1 MSLRPH
7 QPIPPVPDDT
17 ARIARAAFGTRNPYL
32 ILHDRLG
39 AVFTDADFAD
49 LYPKRGQPAYAPWRL
64 ALVTLMQF
72 REGLSDR
79 QAAEAVRGRIDWK
92 YLLALDL
99 ADPGFDRSVLCEF
112 RGRLLGNE
120 AVDRLLARVVDA
132 AREDGL
138 LKARGRQ
145 RTDSTHVLAAIRS
158 LNRVELVAETL
169 RAALNDIAIV
179 APDWLRALV
188 SPDWHERYDK
198 RVEERRVPEVG
209 PKRDA
214 YVAAVGADGFRLLD
228 ALARP
233 DTPPDAAAL
242 PAIGTLRRVWARH
255 FGRVE
260 GGQDSGGQDGSGQ
273 DGSARLRP
281 VRGRGPGDRLES
293 PYDTEARFRTR
304 ASTTWTGYMVHFT
317 ETCDPEAPRLVVHAD
332 TTPANVHDALR
343 TAPIHAALAAKGL
356 VPSEHLVDSAYVS
369 ANHII
374 TAREQQG
381 IDLVGPTRPNLSWQS
396 HVEGAFSAADF
407 TVDWEQQTVRCPEG
421 KHSAGWYK
429 DVKRPGQRAMVRAQF
444 RAADCGGCASRSRC
458 TRTQTPNQ
466 GRVVSVLPRDEHDA
480 LAAARARGQTAE
492 GKRLY
497 AQRQGI
503 ESTMAQAVRVFGLR
517 RTRYRGLAKTGLQHV
532 ATAAAINLDR
542 IAAWFGGRP
551 IAPTRTS
558 RFAAL
563 AA

>member
-1 MSLRPH
+1 MSLHPQ

-17 ARIARAAFGTRNPYL
+17 ARVARAAFRTRNPYL
-32 ILHDRLG
+32 ILRDRLG
-39 AVFTDADFAD
+39 TVFTDADFAD

-79 QAAEAVRGRIDWK
+79 EAAEAVRARIDWK

-99 ADPGFDRSVLCEF
+99 TDPGFDRSVLCEF
-112 RGRLLGNE
+112 RSRLLDNS
-120 AVDRLLARVVDA
+120 AIDRLLSRVLDA

-145 RTDSTHVLAAIRS
+145 RTDSTHVLAAIRN
-158 LNRVELVAETL
+158 LNRLELVAETL
-169 RAALNDIAIV
+169 RAALNDIATI
-179 APDWLRALV
+179 APDWLRAFAP
-188 SPDWHERYDK
+188 SDWHERYDK
-198 RVEERRVPEVG
+198 RVEDRRMPEIG

-214 YVAAVGADGFRLLD
+214 YVAQVGADGFHLLD
-228 ALARP
+228 KLAGADAPPAL
-233 DTPPDAAAL
+233 AAL

-255 FGRVE
+255 FERVE
-260 GGQDSGGQDGSGQ
+260 GGQDRGGQ

-281 VRGRGPGDRLES
+281 VRGRGPGDRVES
-293 PYDTEARFRTR
+293 PYDTEARYRTK

-343 TAPIHAALAAKGL
+343 TGPIHVALAGKGL
-356 VPSEHLVDSAYVS
+356 MPSEHLVDSAYVS
-369 ANHII
+369 ADHLI
-374 TAREQQG
+374 TAREQHG
-381 IDLVGPTRPNLSWQS
+381 IDLLGPSRPNLSWQS

-407 TVDWEQQTVRCPEG
+407 IVDWDQQKVRCPEG
-421 KHSAGWYK
+421 KESAGWYK

-444 RAADCGGCASRSRC
+444 RAADCRGCASRSRC

-466 GRVVSVLPRDEHDA
+466 GRVVAVLPRDEHDA
-480 LAAARARGQTAE
+480 LAAARAREGTAE
-492 GKRLY
+492 GRRLY

-503 ESTMAQAVRVFGLR
+503 ESTLSQAVRAFGLR
-517 RTRYRGLAKTGLQHV
+517 RTRYRGLAKTTLQHA

>member
-1 MSLRPH
+1 MSLRPQ
-7 QPIPPVPDDT
+7 QPIPSVPEDT

-32 ILHDRLG
+32 ILRDRLG
-39 AVFTDADFAD
+39 ALFTDADFAD
-49 LYPKRGQPAYAPWRL
+49 LFPKRGQPAYAPWRL

-112 RGRLLGNE
+112 RGRLLDNKV
-120 AVDRLLARVVDA
+120 VDRLLARVVDA

-145 RTDSTHVLAAIRS
+145 RTDSTHVLAAVRS
-158 LNRVELVAETL
+158 LNRLELVAETL
-169 RAALNDIAIV
+169 RAALNDIAAI
-179 APDWLRALV
+179 APEWLRAFA
-188 SPDWHERYDK
+188 PADWHQRYDK
-198 RVEERRVPEVG
+198 RIEERRIPETG

-214 YVAAVGADGFRLLD
+214 YAATVGADGFRLLD
-228 ALARP
+228 ALARS
-233 DTPPDAAAL
+233 DAPPDAATL
-242 PAIGTLRRVWARH
+242 PAIGTLRRVWTRH
-255 FGRVE
+255 FERAE
-260 GGQDSGGQDGSGQ
+260 GGQDGGGQDGG
-273 DGSARLRP
+273 ARLRP
-281 VRGRGPGDRLES
+281 VQGRGPGDRLDS
-293 PYDTEARFRTR
+293 PYDTEARFRTK

-317 ETCDPEAPRLVVHAD
+317 ETCDPGAPRLVIHAD

-343 TAPIHAALAAKGL
+343 TAPIHAALAARNL
-356 VPSEHLVDSAYVS
+356 APSEHLVDSAYVS
-369 ANHII
+369 ADHLI
-374 TAREQQG
+374 TAREQHG
-381 IDLVGPTRPNLSWQS
+381 IDLVGPSRPNLSWQS

-407 TVDWEQQTVRCPEG
+407 TVDWDQQKVRCPED
-421 KHSAGWYK
+421 KESAGWYR

-444 RAADCGGCASRSRC
+444 RAADCRGCASRSRC

-466 GRVVSVLPRDEHDA
+466 GRVVAVLPRQEHDA
-480 LAAARARGQTAE
+480 LAAARARQGTAE
-492 GKRLY
+492 GRRLY

-503 ESTMAQAVRVFGLR
+503 ESTLSQAVRAFGLR
-517 RTRYRGLAKTGLQHV
+517 RTRYRGLARTTLQHL
-532 ATAAAINLDR
+532 ATAAAIDLDR

>member
-1 MSLRPH
+1 MSLRPQ
-7 QPIPPVPDDT
+7 QPIPSVPEDT

-32 ILHDRLG
+32 ILRDRLG
-39 AVFTDADFAD
+39 ALFTDADFAD
-49 LYPKRGQPAYAPWRL
+49 LFPKRGQPAYAPWRL

-92 YLLALDL
+92 YVLALDL

-112 RGRLLGNE
+112 RGRLLDNK
-120 AVDRLLARVVDA
+120 AVDRLFARVVDA

-145 RTDSTHVLAAIRS
+145 RTDSTHVLAAVHS
-158 LNRVELVAETL
+158 LNRLELVAETL
-169 RAALNDIAIV
+169 RAALNDIAAI
-179 APDWLRALV
+179 APEWLRAFA
-188 SPDWHERYDK
+188 PADWHQRYDK
-198 RVEERRVPEVG
+198 RIEERRIPETG

-214 YVAAVGADGFRLLD
+214 YAATVGADGFRLLD
-228 ALARP
+228 ALARSDGP
-233 DTPPDAAAL
+233 SDAAAL
-242 PAIGTLRRVWARH
+242 PAIGTLRRVWTRH
-255 FGRVE
+255 FERAE
-260 GGQDSGGQDGSGQ
+260 GGQDGGGQDGG
-273 DGSARLRP
+273 ARLRP
-281 VRGRGPGDRLES
+281 VQGRGPGDRLES
-293 PYDTEARFRTR
+293 PYDTEARFRTK

-317 ETCDPEAPRLVVHAD
+317 ETCDPGAPRLVIHTD

-343 TAPIHAALAAKGL
+343 TAPIHAALAARNL
-356 VPSEHLVDSAYVS
+356 APSEHLVDSAYVS
-369 ANHII
+369 ADHLI
-374 TAREQQG
+374 TAREQHG
-381 IDLVGPTRPNLSWQS
+381 IDLVGSSRPNLSWQS

-407 TVDWEQQTVRCPEG
+407 TVDWDQQKVRCPED
-421 KHSAGWYK
+421 KESAGWYR

-444 RAADCGGCASRSRC
+444 RAADCRGCASRSRC

-466 GRVVSVLPRDEHDA
+466 GRVVAVLPRQEHDA
-480 LAAARARGQTAE
+480 LAAARARQGTAE

-503 ESTMAQAVRVFGLR
+503 ESTLSQAVRAFGLR
-517 RTRYRGLAKTGLQHV
+517 RTRYRGLARTTLQHV
-532 ATAAAINLDR
+532 ATAAAIDLDC

>member
-1 MSLRPH
+1 MSLRPQ

-32 ILHDRLG
+32 ILRDRLG
-39 AVFTDADFAD
+39 TLFTDADFAD
-49 LYPKRGQPAYAPWRL
+49 LYPKRGQPGYAPWRL

-112 RGRLLGNE
+112 RGRLLGNK
-120 AVDRLLARVVDA
+120 AVDRLLTRVVDA

-158 LNRVELVAETL
+158 LNRLELVAETL
-169 RAALNDIAIV
+169 RAALNDIAVV
-179 APDWLRALV
+179 APDWLRAFA
-188 SPDWHERYDK
+188 PADWHERYDK
-198 RVEERRVPEVG
+198 RVEERRMPEVG

-214 YVAAVGADGFRLLD
+214 YVVQVGADGFRLLD
-228 ALARP
+228 ALARSDAP
-233 DTPPDAAAL
+233 RDAAAL

-255 FGRVE
+255 FEQVE
-260 GGQDSGGQDGSGQ
+260 GGQDGGGPDGG
-273 DGSARLRP
+273 ARLRP

-293 PYDTEARFRTR
+293 PYDTEARFRTK

-317 ETCDPEAPRLVVHAD
+317 ETCDPGAPRLVVHAD

-343 TAPIHAALAAKGL
+343 TAPIHAALAAKNL
-356 VPSEHLVDSAYVS
+356 APSEHLVDSAYVS
-369 ANHII
+369 ADHLI
-374 TAREQQG
+374 TAHEQHG

-407 TVDWEQQTVRCPEG
+407 TVDWDQQKVRCPEG
-421 KHSAGWYK
+421 KDSAGWYK

-444 RAADCGGCASRSRC
+444 RAADCRGCPSRSRC
-458 TRTQTPNQ
+458 TRTKTPNQ
-466 GRVVSVLPRDEHDA
+466 GRVVAVLPRQEHDA
-480 LAAARARGQTAE
+480 LAAARAREGTAE

-503 ESTMAQAVRVFGLR
+503 ESTLSQAVRAFGLR
-517 RTRYRGLAKTGLQHV
+517 RTRYRGLAKTGLQHA

-551 IAPTRTS
+551 IAPTRVS

>member
-1 MSLRPH
+1 MSLCPP

-17 ARIARAAFGTRNPYL
+17 ARVAHAAFRTRNPYL
-32 ILHDRLG
+32 ILRDRLG
-39 AVFTDADFAD
+39 TLFTDADFAD

-99 ADPGFDRSVLCEF
+99 DDPGFDRSVLCEF
-112 RGRLLGNE
+112 RGRLLGNT

-145 RTDSTHVLAAIRS
+145 RTDSTHVLAAVRS
-158 LNRVELVAETL
+158 LNRLELAAETL
-169 RAALNDIAIV
+169 RAALNDIAVV
-179 APDWLRALV
+179 APDWLRALA
-188 SPDWHERYDK
+188 PADWHERYDM
-198 RVEERRVPEVG
+198 RVEERRIPEVG

-214 YVAAVGADGFRLLD
+214 YVAQVGADGFRLLD
-228 ALARP
+228 ALARS
-233 DTPPDAAAL
+233 DAPPDAAVL

-255 FGRVE
+255 FERIE
-260 GGQDSGGQDGSGQ
+260 DRQDGSGQ
-273 DGSARLRP
+273 DGGARLRP

-293 PYDTEARFRTR
+293 PYDTEARYRTK
-304 ASTTWTGYMVHFT
+304 ANTTWTGYMVHFT
-317 ETCDPEAPRLVVHAD
+317 ETCDPGAPRLVVHAD
-332 TTPANVHDALR
+332 TVPANVHDALR
-343 TAPIHAALAAKGL
+343 TAPIHAALAGKGL
-356 VPSEHLVDSAYVS
+356 APSEHLVDSAYVS
-369 ANHII
+369 ADHLISAH
-374 TAREQQG
+374 TQHG
-381 IDLVGPTRPNLSWQS
+381 IALIGPGRPDLSWQS
-396 HVEGAFSAADF
+396 HTEGAFTAADF
-407 TVDWEQQTVRCPEG
+407 TVDWDRQKARCPEG
-421 KHSAGWYK
+421 KESAGWYK
-429 DVKRPGQRAMVRAQF
+429 DVKRPGQRARVRAQF
-444 RAADCGGCASRSRC
+444 RAADCRNCASRSRC

-466 GRVVSVLPRDEHDA
+466 GRVLAILPRDEHDA
-480 LAAARARGQTAE
+480 LAAARARGRTAE
-492 GKRLY
+492 GRRLY

-503 ESTMAQAVRVFGLR
+503 ESTMSQAVRAFGLR

-551 IAPTRTS
+551 IAPTRVS

>member
-1 MSLRPH
+1 MSLRPQ
-7 QPIPPVPDDT
+7 QPIPSVPEDT

-32 ILHDRLG
+32 ILRDRLG
-39 AVFTDADFAD
+39 ALFTDADFAD
-49 LYPKRGQPAYAPWRL
+49 LFPKRGQPAYAPWRL

-99 ADPGFDRSVLCEF
+99 ADSGFDRSVLCEF
-112 RGRLLGNE
+112 RARLLGNK
-120 AVDRLLARVVDA
+120 ALDRLLARVVDA

-145 RTDSTHVLAAIRS
+145 RTDSTHVLAAVRS
-158 LNRVELVAETL
+158 LNRLELVAETL
-169 RAALNDIAIV
+169 RAF
-179 APDWLRALV
+179 AP
-188 SPDWHERYDK
+188 SDWHERYDK
-198 RVEERRVPEVG
+198 RIEERRIPETG

-214 YVAAVGADGFRLLD
+214 YAATVGADGFRLLD
-228 ALARP
+228 ALARS
-233 DTPPDAAAL
+233 DAPPDAAAL
-242 PAIGTLRRVWARH
+242 PAIRTLRRVWTRH
-255 FGRVE
+255 FERAEGGQNE
-260 GGQDSGGQDGSGQ
+260 GGQDGG
-273 DGSARLRP
+273 ARLRP

-293 PYDTEARFRTR
+293 PYDTEARFRTK

-317 ETCDPEAPRLVVHAD
+317 ETCDPGAPRLVIHAD

-343 TAPIHAALAAKGL
+343 TAPIHAALAARNL
-356 VPSEHLVDSAYVS
+356 APSEHLVNSAYVS
-369 ANHII
+369 ADHLI
-374 TAREQQG
+374 TAREQHG
-381 IDLVGPTRPNLSWQS
+381 IDLVGPSRPNLSWQS

-407 TVDWEQQTVRCPEG
+407 TVDWDQQKVRCPEG
-421 KHSAGWYK
+421 KESAGWYR

-444 RAADCGGCASRSRC
+444 RAADCRGCASRSRC

-466 GRVVSVLPRDEHDA
+466 GRVVAVLPRQEHDA
-480 LAAARARGQTAE
+480 LAAARAREGTAE
-492 GKRLY
+492 GRRLYY

-503 ESTMAQAVRVFGLR
+503 ESTLSQAVCAFGLR
-517 RTRYRGLAKTGLQHV
+517 RTRYRSLARTTLQHA

-558 RFAAL
+558 HFAAL
-563 AA
+563 TA

>member
-1 MSLRPH
+1 MSLRPQ

-32 ILHDRLG
+32 ILRDRLG
-39 AVFTDADFAD
+39 TLFTDADFAD

-112 RGRLLGNE
+112 RGRLLGNA

-169 RAALNDIAIV
+169 RAALNDIAVV
-179 APDWLRALV
+179 APDWLRALA
-188 SPDWHERYDK
+188 PAEWHERYDR
-198 RVEERRVPEVG
+198 RVEERRIPETG

-214 YVAAVGADGFRLLD
+214 YVAAVGADGFQLLD
-228 ALARP
+228 ALAGADAP
-233 DTPPDAAAL
+233 LDAAAL

-255 FGRVE
+255 FKRIE
-260 GGQDSGGQDGSGQ
+260 GGQDGGGPDGG
-273 DGSARLRP
+273 ARLRP

-293 PYDTEARFRTR
+293 PYDTEARFRTK

-317 ETCDPEAPRLVVHAD
+317 ETCDAELPRLVVHAD
-332 TTPANVHDALR
+332 TVPANVHDALR
-343 TAPIHAALAAKGL
+343 TAPIHAALAAKNL
-356 VPSEHLVDSAYVS
+356 APSEHLVDSAYVS
-369 ANHII
+369 ADHLI
-374 TAREQQG
+374 TARERHA
-381 IDLVGPTRPNLSWQS
+381 IDLAGPTRQNLSWQS
-396 HVEGAFSAADF
+396 HTEGAFSAADF
-407 TVDWEQQTVRCPEG
+407 TVDWDRQKVRCPEG
-421 KHSAGWYK
+421 KESAGWYK
-429 DVKRPGQRAMVRAQF
+429 DVKRPGQRAQVRAQF
-444 RAADCGGCASRSRC
+444 RAADCRGCTSRSRC
-458 TRTQTPNQ
+458 TRTQSPKQ
-466 GRVVSVLPRDEHDA
+466 GRVVAVLPRQEHDA
-480 LAAARARGQTAE
+480 LAAARAREDTAE
-492 GKRLY
+492 GRRLY

-503 ESTMAQAVRVFGLR
+503 ESTLSQAVRAFGLR
-517 RTRYRGLAKTGLQHV
+517 RTRYRGLAKTGLQHA